1 MSVFLASPFD
11 ILPIISFAFLR
22 TISEAYKVLENL
34 VEELEDDWTDTGNK
48 EKLLEANKKIRKY
61 KAALI
66 VIKNRLN
73 V

>member
-1 MSVFLASPFD
+1 M
-11 ILPIISFAFLR
+11 IR

-34 VEELEDDWTDTGNK
+34 VEELEDDWTDTGSK
-48 EKLLEANKKIRKY
+48 EKLLEANKKILKY

-66 VIKNRLN
+66 IIKNRLN